1 MCVCVGWEVNFR
13 SHRSSWRARNVPH
26 SSIWISM
33 NEAPWEGVGI
43 VSFVES
49 SCLNDCHCL
58 FLNWLFWLWRRLGS
72 SKWTGSSSTR
82 NREMKA
88 MTTTSAFHFLPDILK
103 DDDVVVNKTIECVE
117 QIGPGYSTMAKGA
130 NGEDESEF
138 PNDRLGRPVLINIPS
153 PD

>member
-1 MCVCVGWEVNFR
+1 
-13 SHRSSWRARNVPH
+13 
-26 SSIWISM
+26 
-33 NEAPWEGVGI
+33 
-43 VSFVES
+43 
-49 SCLNDCHCL
+49 
-58 FLNWLFWLWRRLGS
+58 
-72 SKWTGSSSTR
+72 
-82 NREMKA
+82 MKA